1 MYNSNNNN
9 ANDNNCASRGHLSP
23 QAIALRLSPQAIALR
38 TMAEFKLHVSDVG
51 GKTLFTLDVTAND
64 TILDVKQKITDQE
77 RIPRYRQRLTFGDEL
92 LEDVST
98 LSDYNI
104 QAESTVY
111 LVLTAECKCRPG
123 VHVGRI
129 GAEVHTF
136 PILYVCPVC
145 RGEDDDS
152 ASEEVLFREEDEY
165 SD

>member
-23 QAIALRLSPQAIALR
+23 PGVALRIQQYCTEPTTPAIALR

-64 TILDVKQKITDQE
+64 TILDVKQKISDKE
-77 RIPRYRQRLTFGDEL
+77 RIPQYRQRLTFGDEL
-92 LEDVST
+92 LEEVST

-123 VHVGRI
+123 VHVDRS

-145 RGEDDDS
+145 R
-152 ASEEVLFREEDEY
+152 EESIREQDEY